1 MGADMGKVAA
11 AMVLAVVGGVAA
23 DAAPARWVEISSPH
37 FTVVTNSGEK
47 EGRRT
52 AWQFEQIRQALL
64 VVWPWAKIDGGRP
77 ITIFAVK
84 DEATLKTLGPQYWEG
99 KRYRPASFWAT
110 GEDRQFI
117 ALRTDIPEPSDVGEN
132 PYQSAYWNYASL
144 VFHRSMPR
152 GVPEWYSRG
161 VAEVLSNTIVREK
174 ELHVGRLMQNHLD
187 RMRQAVAIPL
197 NDFLSASPGS
207 RYLTS
212 EVDAALFES
221 QSWVFVHYLMFGN
234 RGEHSA
240 RVNSFNRLL
249 LTGTPPDVAIKEA
262 FGPDMRPFY
271 DGMRDYLR
279 KAIFQY
285 AKIPVALDL
294 KSEGFPSRGVAEAD
308 SAALRANLLMA
319 MGRPV
324 EARAFAAEVGKADP
338 KHPAPFEVVGLLLDR
353 EGRREEASAALEK
366 AVQSGSSRAHIHYRL
381 ARLLQP
387 AGGGAP
393 PERAIN
399 ERTAALLERAIE
411 IEPGFANALSFLADV
426 KVNLGA
432 FAEAV
437 VLAEKAMQTEPASMH
452 HRMSLARALWNAGR
466 HNDGVAAAKTA
477 LAVSQTDQERGYAQR
492 FLDFAREQSARLQAR
507 STAGSANGQT
517 NSTGGVS
524 PGVETRGASPAPVRL
539 GTSAAAIGR
548 CFAQRD
554 NAACAEALPLLSAA
568 CDQKEGQA
576 CRSLGSLYDGGFGVP
591 VDKAKAAAAYD
602 TGCRV
607 AQDLPSCARYAVLQH
622 QGLAVARGGATGLAT
637 LERLCGEKVDDA
649 CIGWALLL
657 AAPPERL
664 DVPKA
669 RGLLQTSCDRGQEE
683 ACRILKS
690 MPVR

>member
-11 AMVLAVVGGVAA
+11 AIVLAVAGGVVAQ
-23 DAAPARWVEISSPH
+23 AAPARWVEISSPH

-64 VVWPWAKIDGGRP
+64 IVWPWAKIDGGRP

-174 ELHVGRLMQNHLD
+174 ELHVGRLMQDHLD
-187 RMRQAVAIPL
+187 RMREAVTIPL
-197 NDFLSASPGS
+197 AEFLAADRSS
-207 RYLTS
+207 RYLTR

-249 LTGTPPDVAIKEA
+249 LAGAAPEVAMKEA
-262 FGPDMRPFY
+262 FGPDMRPYF

-279 KAIFQY
+279 KSIFQY
-285 AKIPVALDL
+285 ARIPVALDL
-294 KSEGFPSRGVAEAD
+294 KSEAFPSRGVAEAD

-324 EARAFAAEVGKADP
+324 ESRVFAAEAGKADP
-338 KHPAPFEVVGLLLDR
+338 GHPGPHEVEGLLLDR
-353 EGRREEASAALEK
+353 EAKREEAAAALEK
-366 AVQSGSSRAHIHYRL
+366 AVQLGSRRAEIHYRL

-387 AGGGAP
+387 EGGAAP
-393 PERAIN
+393 PERAMN
-399 ERTAALLERAIE
+399 ERTAVLLERAIE
-411 IEPGFANALSFLADV
+411 LEPAFANALAFLADV

-437 VLAEKAMQTEPASMH
+437 VLAEKAMQTEPGSMY

-466 HNDGVAAAKTA
+466 HNDGVAAAKSA

-492 FLDFAREQSARLQAR
+492 FLDFAREQSARVEAR
-507 STAGSANGQT
+507 SAAGAASGQT
-517 NSTGGVS
+517 NSTRGIS
-524 PGVETRGASPAPVRL
+524 PGVEARGASPAPIRL
-539 GTSAAAIGR
+539 GSSAAAIGR

-554 NAACAEALPLLSAA
+554 NAACAEALPLLSAS

-576 CRSLGSLYDGGFGVP
+576 CRGLGSLYDGGFGAP
-591 VDKAKAAAAYD
+591 VDKARAAAAYD
-602 TGCRV
+602 TGCRL
-607 AQDLPSCARYAVLQH
+607 ALDPPSCARYAVLQA
-622 QGLAVARGGATGLAT
+622 QGLGVARDAATGLGT
-637 LERLCGEKVDDA
+637 LERLCGERVDDA

-657 AAPPERL
+657 AAPSGKP
-664 DVPKA
+664 DMPKA
-669 RGLLQTSCDRGQEE
+669 RGLLQASCDRGYEE